1 MISCSQFLF
10 SVSAEL
16 ILLIEY
22 YDVIIVNLC
31 KRCITQIE
39 E

>member
-10 SVSAEL
+10 SVSVEL

-22 YDVIIVNLC
+22 YDVIMANLC
-31 KRCITQIE
+31 KRCTMQIE